1 MDIRELL
8 DKMGENLSVRRSF
21 GEAYERDGSLI
32 IPVALVV
39 GGGGGGE
46 GPIKQPTTEP
56 TAAIESAEANG
67 GGAVAGKPP
76 TGTGGGFGGLVRPV
90 GVYVVKGDQ
99 VRWIPAFDP
108 MLIVL
113 GGLGVLRIFMGLMR
127 RRRLRIGA

>member
-8 DKMGENLSVRRSF
+8 DKMGENLSVRRCF

-32 IPVALVV
+32 IPVALVA

-56 TAAIESAEANG
+56 TAGVETAEAK
-67 GGAVAGKPP
+67 GGAAAAKPP

-108 MLIVL
+108 TLIVL
-113 GGLGVLRIFMGLMR
+113 GGLGVLRIFMSLLR
-127 RRRLRIGA
+127 RRRAPNGA

>member
-1 MDIRELL
+1 
-8 DKMGENLSVRRSF
+8 
-21 GEAYERDGSLI
+21 
-32 IPVALVV
+32 
-39 GGGGGGE
+39 
-46 GPIKQPTTEP
+46 
-56 TAAIESAEANG
+56 
-67 GGAVAGKPP
+67 
-76 TGTGGGFGGLVRPV
+76 V